1 MLLATLTLV
10 LASAFLHAAWN
21 ALLKRSLNL
30 EAMTLGIL
38 VVALAITGAA
48 VPFVPGPAF
57 PHRIA
62 LVWALG
68 SGCCEGLYFLALSRA
83 LARASLGWSY
93 TWMRGG
99 SILLVWPLSLLFLG
113 ESLRPASGAA
123 VLVVCGGLALM
134 GLAPGRNSGRS
145 GLGWALAVGLA
156 IAGYTLCYKI
166 SLGRGSHAIPL
177 FATSMAVSLPV
188 QLLLRATRQGLT
200 RENLFTPQWGL
211 ALAGGVL
218 CAASFILYL
227 QSLALGGAGA
237 MATLRNTSV
246 VFALMFSWRQGDRP
260 TGRQWAGALLVAAGA
275 AGLAWPRQEAASG
288 AQSLL
293 DFQPGLLDF
302 RDAVPAHRLPVG
314 AHAPQEGHSGEHG
327 LQVPGVQGVP
337 VLVEVGAHGRH
348 GLRVEPP
355 GVQGLDPPQILEGP

>member
-1 MLLATLTLV
+1 VLLATLTLV

-99 SILLVWPLSLLFLG
+99 SILLVWPISLLFLG
-113 ESLRPASGAA
+113 ESLHAASAAA
-123 VLVVCGGLALM
+123 VGVVCAGLVLM
-134 GLAPGRNSGRS
+134 GLTSEKGAGRG
-145 GLGWALAVGLA
+145 GLGWALVVALA
-156 IAGYTLCYKI
+156 IAGYTLCYKV
-166 SLGRGSHAIPL
+166 SLGLGAQAIPL

-188 QLLLRATRQGLT
+188 QLLVLATRRGLT
-200 RENLFTPQWGL
+200 RERLVTPQWGL
-211 ALAGGVL
+211 AMAGGIL
-218 CAASFILYL
+218 CAASFVLYL
-227 QSLALGGAGA
+227 QSLSLGGAGA

-246 VFALMFSWRQGDRP
+246 VFALMLSWFQGDRP
-260 TGRQWAGALLVAAGA
+260 TARQWAGALLVAAGA
-275 AGLAWPRQEAASG
+275 AGLAWP
-288 AQSLL
+288 
-293 DFQPGLLDF
+293 
-302 RDAVPAHRLPVG
+302 H
-314 AHAPQEGHSGEHG
+314 
-327 LQVPGVQGVP
+327 
-337 VLVEVGAHGRH
+337 
-348 GLRVEPP
+348 
-355 GVQGLDPPQILEGP
+355 